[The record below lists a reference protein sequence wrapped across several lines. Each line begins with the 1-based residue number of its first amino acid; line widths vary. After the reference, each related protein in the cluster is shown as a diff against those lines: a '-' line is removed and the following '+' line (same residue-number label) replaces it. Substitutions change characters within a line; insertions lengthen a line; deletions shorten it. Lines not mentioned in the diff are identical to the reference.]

1 MASFPPDVLLIEQ
14 RGVLYTRFQQNRETE
29 LTAISRVALPES
41 VFAHGALSPLLADP
55 VPLVDALRR
64 IATNRNL
71 GNVSILLPDSW
82 FRLHILT
89 LESIPDRWAEADETV
104 RWSLKRT
111 LPSRTD
117 EMRLAWRTIEKIGK
131 GGRVAVLGAS
141 EEAIS
146 RLETALDTA
155 GMKPVLIE
163 PLGLSLWN
171 ALASS
176 IEDDGKERLLLLA
189 RGDDMAI
196 VLFRGERP
204 LFYRSKRI
212 SASHDLMQEVRL
224 SISYLRNQIGVG
236 SPSLCWVAGD
246 RVDADLRDLI
256 NTELETPVHVVTL
269 DDAGIRSGS
278 ANTRGEEIA
287 VVAAMGVFAA

>member
-14 RGVLYTRFQQNRETE
+14 RGVLYTRFQQNKETE
-29 LTAISRVALPES
+29 LTAISRVPLPDS
-41 VFAHGALSPLLADP
+41 VFEHGALSPLLADP

-64 IATNRNL
+64 IAANRKL
-71 GNVSILLPDSW
+71 ENVSVLLPDSW

-117 EMRLAWRTIEKIGK
+117 EMRLAWRTIEKTGK

-141 EEAIS
+141 EESIS
-146 RLETALDTA
+146 RLEAALETA
-155 GMKPVLIE
+155 GLRPILIE

-176 IEDDGKERLLLLA
+176 IENDGAERLLLLA
-189 RGDDMAI
+189 RGNDMAI
-196 VLFRGERP
+196 VLFRGDRP

-212 SASHDLMQEVRL
+212 SEAHDLVQEVRL
-224 SISYLRNQIGVG
+224 SISYLRNQIGIG
-236 SPSLCWVAGD
+236 SPALCWVGGD
-246 RVDADLRDLI
+246 RVGADLRELI
-256 NTELETPVHVVTL
+256 SSELGTPVHPVALQDV
-269 DDAGIRSGS
+269 GIRPG
-278 ANTRGEEIA
+278 AIDTRGEEIA